1 MKIRKHPINY
11 FEGIAWID
19 ENAGPSAARLQ
30 YSIFKFA
37 AYRFQSPAARCPN
50 RKNTVSILL
59 VWLIRSAV
67 SCDKE

>member
-37 AYRFQSPAARCPN
+37 AYRFQSPRFVVPTAKTRCPF
-50 RKNTVSILL
+50 SL